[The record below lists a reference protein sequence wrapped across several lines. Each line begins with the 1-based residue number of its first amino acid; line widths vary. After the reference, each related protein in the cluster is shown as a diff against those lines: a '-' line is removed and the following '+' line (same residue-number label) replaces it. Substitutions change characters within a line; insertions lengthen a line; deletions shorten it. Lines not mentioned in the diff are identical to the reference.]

1 MVVVGITAATW
12 AVALFFEPAERLYHW
27 TRRYEHIEL
36 DEALAAFASL
46 TAGLAWYALRRYRA
60 AQMARAS
67 EKRTTS
73 QLSDALSE
81 QRRLAQRYVE
91 LHEAERKA
99 LARELHDELGQYL
112 NLIKLDAVQI
122 RDAMGPNAAAHAAAA
137 SLIGRVDLAHRATAA
152 LLRRLRPVGLEE
164 LGLRAALE
172 HLVDTARA
180 GLGATD
186 IGLTLGADLDRLDDG
201 IALTVYRL
209 VQEGLTNCAKH
220 ACATKIEVVLVGE
233 RTVDGPRLVLTIADN
248 GVGAEVGSPACG
260 LGLVGMRERVIAHGG
275 EMKVVTGPG
284 QGFAIRAVI
293 PVLEHYG
300 NR

>member
-1 MVVVGITAATW
+1 VVVGITAATW
-12 AVALFFEPAERLYHW
+12 AIALFFEPAERLYLW
-27 TRRYEHIEL
+27 TRRYEQIEL
-36 DEALAAFASL
+36 DEALAAVVSL
-46 TAGLAWYALRRYRA
+46 TAALVWYALRRYRA
-60 AQMARAS
+60 AQLAREGDQRA
-67 EKRTTS
+67 TI

-122 RDAMGPNAAAHAAAA
+122 RDAMSPTASAHAAAA
-137 SLIGRVDLAHRATAA
+137 SLIERVDLAHRATAA

-172 HLVDTARA
+172 HLVETARA

-186 IGLTLGADLDRLDDG
+186 IGLTLGADLDRLEDAM
-201 IALTVYRL
+201 ALTVYRL

-220 ACATKIEVVLVGE
+220 AGATKIEVAVVGE
-233 RTVDGPRLVLTIADN
+233 RTEEGQRLILTIADN
-248 GVGAEVGSPACG
+248 GVGAEVGSPARG

-275 EMKVVTGPG
+275 EMKVVTALG

>member
-1 MVVVGITAATW
+1 MVVGITAATW
-12 AVALFFEPAERLYHW
+12 AIALLFEPAERLFDW
-27 TRRYEHIEL
+27 TRRFEHLEL
-36 DEALAAFASL
+36 DEALAAGVSL

-60 AQMARAS
+60 AQIAR
-67 EKRTTS
+67 EGDQRMTI

-81 QRRLAQRYVE
+81 QRRLARRYVE

-122 RDAMGPNAAAHAAAA
+122 RDAMGPNASAQAAAA
-137 SLIGRVDLAHRATAA
+137 SLIERVDLAHRATAA

-172 HLVDTARA
+172 HLVETARA
-180 GLGATD
+180 GLGAAD
-186 IGLTLGADLDRLDDG
+186 IGLTLGAELDRLDDG

-220 ACATKIEVVLVGE
+220 ARATKIEVAVAGE
-233 RTVDGPRLVLTIADN
+233 RTVDGQRLLLTIADD
-248 GVGAEVGSPACG
+248 GVGAEVGSPTRG
-260 LGLVGMRERVIAHGG
+260 LGLVGMRERVVAHGG
-275 EMKVVTGPG
+275 EMNVVTGIG

-293 PVLEHYG
+293 PVVEHYG